1 MCGSTYRHTAWKSL
15 RVLLQLSNS
24 VHMRAACS
32 TQHTESMYECSR
44 SKASSV
50 RMRVHTCI
58 VGVSTMCVCVC
69 VRARTCAYEHGC
81 VRMNAEVYVHACV
94 RVCMCRGTYRHTA
107 WKSVRVLLQL
117 SSSVRMHACVCAN
130 TTLHAQEAFQTRTP
144 PVLLSAVRP
153 STHQQAVQRPTPW
166 HKSEMNT

>member
-1 MCGSTYRHTAWKSL
+1 
-15 RVLLQLSNS
+15 
-24 VHMRAACS
+24 
-32 TQHTESMYECSR
+32 
-44 SKASSV
+44 
-50 RMRVHTCI
+50 
-58 VGVSTMCVCVC
+58 
-69 VRARTCAYEHGC
+69 
-81 VRMNAEVYVHACV
+81 MNAEVYVHACV